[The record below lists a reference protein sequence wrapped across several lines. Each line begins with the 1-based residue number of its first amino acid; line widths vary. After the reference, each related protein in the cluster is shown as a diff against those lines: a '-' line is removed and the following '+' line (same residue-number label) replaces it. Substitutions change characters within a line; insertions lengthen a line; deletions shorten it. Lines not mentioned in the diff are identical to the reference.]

1 MQLNDHV
8 IGVGS
13 ERTARLLSHFADGI
27 EQAIH
32 GGWNQNLLEDPWYVH
47 VDHYTR
53 HANLCYPRPSIGQTA
68 HVDMFAVLCDH
79 WFVRAVWGEDVG
91 SPCRT
96 HGVVHHDLTGTPV
109 EPAMY
114 HLALMLVQDDP
125 LTYLGYNL
133 CRK

>member
-32 GGWNQNLLEDPWYVH
+32 GGWNQNPLEDPWHVH
-47 VDHYTR
+47 VDHCTR

-68 HVDMFAVLCDH
+68 HVDMFAVLCVITGLCVLYGVKMSVVLV
-79 WFVRAVWGEDVG
+79 VRTA
-91 SPCRT
+91 
-96 HGVVHHDLTGTPV
+96 
-109 EPAMY
+109 
-114 HLALMLVQDDP
+114 
-125 LTYLGYNL
+125 
-133 CRK
+133 